1 MQNVSKCIQ
10 MGCHTNPFLLPWLIF
25 STVPLPA
32 QHIQPVSNESLK
44 AVFSALHTLLNYSLF
59 TISLIMA

>member
-1 MQNVSKCIQ
+1 
-10 MGCHTNPFLLPWLIF
+10 MGCNRNPFLPPWLIF

-32 QHIQPVSNESLK
+32 QRIQPLSNESIK
-44 AVFSALHTLLNYSLF
+44 SVFSALHTFFNYSLF